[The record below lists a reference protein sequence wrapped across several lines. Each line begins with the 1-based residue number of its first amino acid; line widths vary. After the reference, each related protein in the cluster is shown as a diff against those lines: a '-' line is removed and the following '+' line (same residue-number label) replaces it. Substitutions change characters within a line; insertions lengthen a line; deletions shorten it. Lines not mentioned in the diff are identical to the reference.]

1 VSFGETVEKAYWW
14 TEILDAYCKILML
27 SKDLGRVTYLSKNE
41 TQELLALKQQW
52 GFKDPRLDKNME
64 NCDICANDV
73 FRTSWGNTGVSRSA
87 FDPPPAMNTAPS
99 SSQNIDYEAVVK
111 AVTEQV
117 CKELGLSA

>member
-1 VSFGETVEKAYWW
+1 MG
-14 TEILDAYCKILML
+14 L
-27 SKDLGRVTYLSKNE
+27 
-41 TQELLALKQQW
+41 
-52 GFKDPRLDKNME
+52 KDPRLEKNME

-73 FRTSWGNTGVSRSA
+73 FRESWGNTGVSRSA
-87 FDPPPAMNTAPS
+87 FDPPPAMNAAPS

>member
-1 VSFGETVEKAYWW
+1 
-14 TEILDAYCKILML
+14 
-27 SKDLGRVTYLSKNE
+27 
-41 TQELLALKQQW
+41 
-52 GFKDPRLDKNME
+52 ME

-73 FRTSWGNTGVSRSA
+73 FRTSWGNTGVRSA

-99 SSQNIDYEAVVK
+99 PNQNVDYEAVVK